1 MSYLLDTNVVS
12 NGIRPQPNESL
23 ARWVSDQVD
32 NELFLSAI
40 SVAEIKRGIL
50 ELPSGRKRTALEQWY
65 SGTNGPRRMFG
76 SRIVAFEERAAEAWA
91 ELIADGRRKGR
102 PRNPIDMMIA
112 ATAIANSLTVVTLNE
127 RDFEGVVAHLNP
139 LRV

>member
-12 NGIRPQPNESL
+12 NGIKPQPDESL
-23 ARWVSDQVD
+23 ARWISDQFD

-40 SVAEIKRGIL
+40 SVGEIKRGIL

-65 SGTNGPRRMFG
+65 SGSKGPRRMFG
-76 SRIVAFEERAAEAWA
+76 SRIVAFDERAAEAWA

-102 PRNPIDMMIA
+102 PRSPIDMMIA
-112 ATAIANSLTVVTLNE
+112 ATAVANGLTVVTLNE
-127 RDFEGVVAHLNP
+127 RDFEGIVAHMNP